1 MGLHHL
7 LAAQRPRSDCPILTP
22 DAQKVLQ
29 FEGLETGRSQPHIA
43 FHSPVCRALSENF
56 SMNKSLVAVLAVAI
70 SAALAPGFADAK
82 RLGAGKSSGTQ
93 RNMPERTSP
102 TATPATPAT
111 PSAAPTAAA
120 AKPATPAAAA
130 PATPPKRNWMGPLAG
145 LAAGLGLAALMSHLG
160 MGAGFANFILIALL
174 AVAAFAAFAYFRRRS
189 QAAKD
194 GMTPAMAG
202 AGAGTAGAA
211 GSATQ
216 VAWPSQA
223 ANPVQER
230 TALDAPAAGSAGSF
244 EPANSGAGAGTFSL
258 PGKAPVAA
266 AFVPAAFDSES
277 FERIAKAIFIR
288 MQAANDSGN
297 LDDLRQF
304 TTPEMFAEVKL
315 ELMERGNAKQTTDV
329 QRVDAKVLDVADEGA
344 HQVVSV
350 RYTGAAIE
358 VAGQAAVSFDE
369 VWHLVKPT
377 GDTGAWLIA
386 GIEQMA

>member
-1 MGLHHL
+1 
-7 LAAQRPRSDCPILTP
+7 
-22 DAQKVLQ
+22 
-29 FEGLETGRSQPHIA
+29 
-43 FHSPVCRALSENF
+43 
-56 SMNKSLVAVLAVAI
+56 MNKSLVAVLAVAV
-70 SAALAPGFADAK
+70 AASLAPGFADAK

-93 RNMPERTSP
+93 RNMPERTAP
-102 TATPATPAT
+102 TATPATPA
-111 PSAAPTAAA
+111 AAPAAAA

-189 QAAKD
+189 QAGKD
-194 GMTPAMAG
+194 SMTPALASAG
-202 AGAGTAGAA
+202 AGATGAA
-211 GSATQ
+211 GAGAQ

-223 ANPVQER
+223 GNPVQER
-230 TALDAPAAGSAGSF
+230 TALDAPAAGSF
-244 EPANSGAGAGTFSL
+244 EPASAGAGSSAGVGTFAL

-266 AFVPAAFDSES
+266 AFVPAAFDSEG
-277 FERIAKAIFIR
+277 FARIAKAIFIR
-288 MQAANDSGN
+288 MQAANDSAN

-315 ELMERGNAKQTTDV
+315 ELMERGSAKQTTDV

-344 HQVVSV
+344 LQVVSV
-350 RYTGAAIE
+350 RYTGEAVE

-369 VWHLVKPT
+369 VWHLVKPA
-377 GDTGAWLIA
+377 GDSGAWLIA